1 MAAVKRN
8 AVVELFWK
16 LHPTIYRLSRGRI
29 LGELLGMPVLLLET
43 RGRKTGAKRTNALT
57 YLPDGDAF
65 VVIASV
71 LGEERNPAWYWNLK
85 GRPEVTVE
93 IRGDRIPVRALGFA
107 GEERERLWNAVVA
120 RTPEY
125 ADYAQRTE
133 RKIPVMRLE
142 RLPG

>member
-1 MAAVKRN
+1 MATKRN

-16 LHPTIYRLSRGRI
+16 LHPPIYRLTRGRV

-43 RGRKTGAKRTNALT
+43 RGRKTGARRTNALT

-85 GRPEVTVE
+85 ATPDVE
-93 IRGDRIPVRALGFA
+93 IEVRGERIPVRARETEGD
-107 GEERERLWNAVVA
+107 EREALWQRVVE
-120 RTPEY
+120 RTPDY
-125 ADYAQRTE
+125 ADYARRTE
-133 RKIPVMRLE
+133 RRIPVMRLE
-142 RLPG
+142 RRPA